1 MSIRVVLMMLLG
13 WPAMLA
19 VALLLVAASI
29 TVGILGAGVDRLACL
44 WPDRVPGGV
53 TC

>member
-1 MSIRVVLMMLLG
+1 
-13 WPAMLA
+13 MLA
-19 VALLLVAASI
+19 LVLLVVAASI
-29 TVGILGAGVDRLACL
+29 TVGILGAGVDRLTRL